1 MAENWEDVGAKD
13 KGWEDA
19 DTSFAP
25 KPPRAGPEPKDLGPR
40 REIGKEELAGAAGAG
55 AAAGFF
61 TPELTR
67 GIGKGASGLGRILQ
81 ATPFPPARGIGRF
94 LETTGRGMETYGTQM
109 KAAPLVGRRVLPSA
123 LGAAGGLTGEAAGQ
137 ATEAFGYG
145 GAPAEAARFVGGMAV
160 PTGAAVGRTGSRYG
174 NLLLDVAN
182 RYAYG
187 EPAKKEISAIERE
200 RIGGLLEQL
209 RGTSPEGEAGQRI
222 YKQLEDAVAAIEQK
236 TAGRVQRMEQAVP
249 RIEAGIE
256 GRRSAAQANLSQIG
270 NVNATPTDIGERAR
284 RMVVGAQQEFEN
296 LRGTAYDTARN
307 EVNQIVNTKQNAG
320 QFIEGTKA
328 FQDLEKY
335 LQGKTLTG
343 RVGLEQPMAT
353 ATERGV
359 VSAYEGAL
367 NAIRNRRVVI
377 GNSDSAEAVRLAQD
391 LKSKGLRVIERTDPT
406 TNVTVYEREFPT
418 AYEAIDDFRR
428 RLGQSAKFGEPVTG
442 YEALSAQNAKD
453 LYNRV
458 SKVQEEFVGEP
469 FKVMQ
474 NVYEQGSRALEP
486 YAGKAGKKYAGINFD
501 DPTRFKTD
509 PKQLV
514 NEAFG
519 SRQGVDDLLRL
530 SNNNTKEVE
539 ALARDYI
546 ASAISGKS
554 VKEAENILARNKD
567 MLSHPSMANVRNQF
581 MSYINN
587 LKTVEAAAERGKAT
601 VKVLGKEIPAVT
613 AASQKL
619 ADEIIKD
626 EQFAVGRIKSLIL
639 GGNQKEWRA
648 VASVIGNTP
657 KGRLDLLN
665 AVRETI
671 AEAAASSPDK
681 AVKTFKE
688 KIAPALPMAGIPQA
702 SVESLGR
709 QLDEIARYAYDP
721 AKLDMMGKLMLGFTK
736 YYGAPRAGAAVGEQ
750 VEGQLR

>member
-1 MAENWEDVGAKD
+1 MADKWEDAPVKD
-13 KGWEDA
+13 TGWEDA

-25 KPPRAGPEPKDLGPR
+25 GPPRAGPEPKDLGPR

-61 TPELTR
+61 TPELTK
-67 GIGKGASGLGRILQ
+67 GIGRGASGLGRILQ
-81 ATPFPPARGIGRF
+81 ATPFPAPRGVGRF
-94 LETTGRGMETYGTQM
+94 LETTGRGMGTYCPQMEASPLHGT
-109 KAAPLVGRRVLPSA
+109 PVGPSFP
-123 LGAAGGLTGEAAGQ
+123 GGAGGAVGEAAGQ
-137 ATEAFGYG
+137 ATEALGYR

-187 EPAKKEISAIERE
+187 EPAKKEITQIERE
-200 RIGGLLEQL
+200 RIGGLLEKL
-209 RGTSPEGEAGQRI
+209 RGTSPEGEAGQRL
-222 YKQLEDAVAAIEQK
+222 YKELEDAVAAIEQK
-236 TAGRVQRMEQAVP
+236 TAGRVQRMEQAAP

-256 GRRSAAQANLSQIG
+256 SRRAAAQTNLSNLG
-270 NVNATPTDIGERAR
+270 DVNATPSDIGERAR

-296 LRGTAYDTARN
+296 LRGTAYDTAR
-307 EVNQIVNTKQNAG
+307 EQVNKIVADKQNAG

-328 FQDLEKY
+328 FQNLEKY
-335 LQGKTLTG
+335 LQEKTLTG
-343 RVGLEQPMAT
+343 RIGLEQPMAM

-367 NAIRNRRVVI
+367 NAIRNRRVSI
-377 GNSDSAEAVRLAQD
+377 GTSDSAEAVRLAQD

-418 AYEAIDDFRR
+418 SYEALDDFRR

-514 NEAFG
+514 REAFG

-539 ALARDYI
+539 ALARDYV
-546 ASAISGKS
+546 ASSISGQP
-554 VKEAENILARNKD
+554 VKEVERFQKTNSD
-567 MLSHPSMANVRNQF
+567 MLSHPSMANVRNQL
-581 MSYINN
+581 MGYINN
-587 LKTVEAAAERGKAT
+587 LKTVEAAASRGKET
-601 VKVLGKEIPAVT
+601 VRVLGKEIPAVT
-613 AASQKL
+613 AEAKKL
-619 ADEIIKD
+619 ADEIIRD

-648 VASVIGNTP
+648 VAGVIGNTP

-671 AEAAASSPDK
+671 SEQAASSPEK
-681 AVKTFKE
+681 AVKTFRE

-709 QLDEIARYAYDP
+709 QLDEIARYAYQP
-721 AKLDMMGKLMLGFTK
+721 AKLDLMGKVLNGFAR
-736 YYGAPRAGAAVGEQ
+736 YYAAPQAGAEIGEQ
-750 VEGQLR
+750 VRGR